1 MAAPTLFDEG
11 ISEKSPE
18 TVEELIEKIKVY
30 NPNVDAALVQKA
42 YDFSEKAHSGQM
54 RRSGEP
60 YITHPLGVAGVLADL
75 RMDTASIVAALLHD
89 TVEDTGVTLDE
100 IEKNFGATLRELVDG
115 VTKLSQMKFR
125 HTHEKQGENIR
136 KMIIAMGKDVRVILV
151 KLADRLHNMRTLT
164 SMPPEKQKRIAEETL
179 DIYSPL
185 AGRLGIN
192 SLKIELEDLSFRY
205 SQPDQYYDLVQKLNK
220 KKKEREKYIE
230 DVMELLQ
237 RELKSRLNTNLKF
250 EISGRPKHLYS
261 IYKKI
266 TYRNVEYDQIYDL
279 LAFRVIVSTVPE
291 CYEVLGVV
299 HSLWK
304 PIPGRFKDFVAM
316 PKTNNYQSLHT
327 TVVGPGGERIEVQ
340 IRTKEMHL
348 VADWGI
354 AAHWKYKEDS
364 RGGASGGGA
373 KTVDQ
378 LASEKFNWLREL
390 VSIHQQTNNSDEFL
404 ENIKTDLTEAEIY
417 VFTPKGD
424 VKELPEGSSPI
435 DFAYSVHTDV
445 GNRVV
450 AARVNGRIVT
460 LKHKLRNGD
469 IVEIITSKT
478 QQPSKDWLKMCVTT
492 RAKQRIR
499 VFVKTEQRKRAL
511 ELGKEIIERTFRKA
525 GLPLQKTLEGPKYE
539 KLLKDEGCP
548 TLEDLYIRV
557 GYGKIT
563 PQNIIEAL
571 GEKQKPEETE
581 EKETFISRALKS
593 AVSKNRKAG
602 SLITVDG
609 MNDVLVRYAKCCL
622 PIHGDS
628 IVGFISRGRGIT
640 IHRADCEKAY
650 EIDQARA
657 IDVEWSGD
665 PKDSQADQI
674 VRVKVTSEDKSGL
687 LKGMSEVFSSLGCN
701 IMNVQAR
708 ATRDR
713 RAISIF
719 DISVRDTRQ
728 LSQIIM
734 ALEKLPG
741 VLTVERTSLSQ
752 E

>member
-1 MAAPTLFDEG
+1 MAAPILFDQG

-18 TVEELIEKIKVY
+18 TVEELIEKIKTY
-30 NPNVDAALVQKA
+30 NPSADPEPIRKA
-42 YDFSEKAHSGQM
+42 YEFSEKAHAGQM

-75 RMDTASIVAALLHD
+75 RMDSSSIIAALLHD
-89 TVEDTGVTLDE
+89 TVEDTGVTLEE
-100 IEKNFGATLRELVDG
+100 IEKLFGPVVRELVDG

-136 KMIIAMGKDVRVILV
+136 KMIVAMGKDVRVILV

-179 DIYSPL
+179 DIYTPL

-220 KKKEREKYIE
+220 KKKERENYIE
-230 DVMELLQ
+230 DVKQVLA
-237 RELKSRLNTNLKF
+237 RELRLRLSSQVQF

-266 TYRNVEYDQIYDL
+266 THRNVEYDQIYDL
-279 LAFRVIVSTVPE
+279 LAFRVIVNTIPE

-299 HSLWK
+299 HSIWK
-304 PIPGRFKDFVAM
+304 PIPGRFKDFIAM
-316 PKTNNYQSLHT
+316 PKTNDYRSLHT
-327 TVVGPGGERIEVQ
+327 TVIGPGGERIEVQ
-340 IRTKEMHL
+340 IRTQEMHL
-348 VADWGI
+348 IADWGI
-354 AAHWKYKEDS
+354 AAHWKYKED
-364 RGGASGGGA
+364 RGQQKS
-373 KTVDQ
+373 VDQ
-378 LASEKFNWLREL
+378 MAYEKFNWLREL
-390 VSIHQQTNNSDEFL
+390 VSLHQQTNNSDEFL
-404 ENIKTDLTEAEIY
+404 ENIKTDLSESEIY

-435 DFAYSVHTDV
+435 DFAYSIHTDV
-445 GNRVV
+445 GNRIV

-469 IVEIITSKT
+469 IVEVITSKT
-478 QQPSKDWLKMCVTT
+478 QQPSKDWLKMCVTS

-499 VFVKTEQRKRAL
+499 VFVKAEQRKRAS
-511 ELGKEIIERTFRKA
+511 ELGKEILERSFRKA
-525 GLPLQKTLEGPKYE
+525 GVPLQKTLEGPKYE
-539 KLLKDEGCP
+539 KFLKEEGCQGI
-548 TLEDLYIRV
+548 EELYIRV
-557 GYGKIT
+557 GYGKLT
-563 PQNIIEAL
+563 PQIIIERL
-571 GEKQKPEETE
+571 GEQPKADESQ
-581 EKETFISRALKS
+581 EKETFISKALRS
-593 AVSKNRKAG
+593 AVSKSKKSG
-602 SLITVDG
+602 SIITVDG

-622 PIHGDS
+622 PIHGDP
-628 IVGFISRGRGIT
+628 IVGFISRGRGIS

-657 IDVEWSGD
+657 VEVEWSAEA
-665 PKDSQADQI
+665 KNTQAEHV
-674 VRVKVTSEDKSGL
+674 VRVKITSEDKSGL
-687 LKGMSEVFSSLGCN
+687 LKSMSEVFSSLGCN
-701 IMNVQAR
+701 IINVQAR

-713 RAISIF
+713 RAISMF

-728 LSQIIM
+728 LTQVIL

-741 VLTVERTSLSQ
+741 VLTVERSSLAQ
-752 E
+752 D